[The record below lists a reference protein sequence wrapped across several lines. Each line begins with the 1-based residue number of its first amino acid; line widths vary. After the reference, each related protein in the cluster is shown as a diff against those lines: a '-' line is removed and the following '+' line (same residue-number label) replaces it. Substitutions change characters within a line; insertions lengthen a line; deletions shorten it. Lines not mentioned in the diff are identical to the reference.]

1 MAHRHMRPLTSV
13 RTATPALAQF
23 DDLFGGGKD
32 SEGGASVIYQVL
44 LPFLFILDELT
55 YIGLIDIHSKKFGS
69 SG

>member
-1 MAHRHMRPLTSV
+1 
-13 RTATPALAQF
+13 LAQF